1 MALRL
6 GFHYHI
12 PALQKEDGIYTPGY
26 QGRFVDSLAA
36 HCDRL
41 VLFLHTPQP
50 EEVQRLDYRIQSPV
64 VELVP
69 IGPHT
74 RLPLRMLQAWRYAV
88 PQVWVRRAGLDALLL
103 RGPSPLL
110 PLVAWA
116 ARPVPTVL
124 LLVGDYL
131 AGIDDLPQP
140 GWRRELIRFWA
151 LWNRW
156 GQDRVARRS
165 LTFVNSRK
173 LYEELKGFVPA
184 LVETRTTTLSES
196 DFFVR
201 EDTCAAPP
209 YRLLYTGRMA
219 AEKGLLDLVEAV
231 ALLVEQGEDVVL
243 DLVGWPDREDS
254 FLELLREQ
262 AGARGVADRVRYHG
276 YQPVGPELFVFYRQA
291 DLFVIASR
299 FEGFPRSIWEAMAHS
314 LPVVATKVGSIPA
327 YIQGAAQLVEPRDPQ
342 ALAEGIATLLDS
354 SERRQE
360 FIRAGRNLARQ
371 NTLERQSVAMVC
383 QIQDWLS
390 HMLNCNR

>member
-299 FEGFPRSIWEAMAHS
+299 SCFEGFPRSIWEAMAHS
-314 LPVVATKVGSIPA
+314 LPVVATEVGSIPYFVA
-327 YIQGAAQLVEPRDPQ
+327 GAASLVPPGRPDRLADAISLLLHSPSQRREQIQRGL
-342 ALAEGIATLLDS
+342 ALART
-354 SERRQE
+354 
-360 FIRAGRNLARQ
+360 
-371 NTLERQSVAMVC
+371 NTLEYQVGRMVSI
-383 QIQDWLS
+383 IQE
-390 HMLNCNR
+390 HIAV